1 MPADRLL
8 RRREGNDLRVTCH
21 VTVSDGAIDRFP
33 KTCPSRAM
41 TVPKGYSPLLTAMR
55 ESSIHR
61 AIIALSVAFSEES
74 MSTLPHRLALNRG
87 RLAVSNDASQRSK
100 SIPM

>member
-1 MPADRLL
+1 
-8 RRREGNDLRVTCH
+8 
-21 VTVSDGAIDRFP
+21 
-33 KTCPSRAM
+33 M

-74 MSTLPHRLALNRG
+74 MSTLPYRLA
-87 RLAVSNDASQRSK
+87 
-100 SIPM
+100 SIKVNPDVKPVLGH